1 MAIVRRYAFAA
12 QPDQQSAHVLATAV
26 DAIGCVLRWWF
37 FVALDHEVTLA
48 SSVIA
53 TKDFD
58 QFVVDENIAL
68 AAV

>member
-1 MAIVRRYAFAA
+1 M
-12 QPDQQSAHVLATAV
+12 LATAV